1 MSESQ
6 VSLVPSRFLASRGSN
21 RAFKIPGVEDVAI
34 GRTNANS
41 IPDAIPDGHV
51 LVLVGA
57 FSCNYRDRAVAE
69 SLSAELNSS
78 SRNVFVGFGSEF
90 VGTVVRLGSEVKT
103 LAEGDVVIPDCS
115 YGEPVAGVVRG
126 IPTNFASSR
135 YLCVPAAKLRRSNL
149 LLSRSELAC
158 FSLGAQ
164 TALSMCRRSGFEAG
178 EEVGIT
184 AGRSSTS
191 MYLIQAVLAMGG
203 RPVVFS
209 SNVLPDY
216 LSGLSPRI
224 EWIQYSGQGRNMELR
239 SVLGDRRF
247 GVMLDPFFDVYAP
260 QLLPQMAFGGS
271 YVTCGVAAQ
280 GSAGRAAP
288 RPELASVVFEAMLAN
303 VSVIT
308 NCLGLEED
316 LSRAIEFA
324 EEGTMRPLGLATF
337 HASAVDRFAS
347 SVFGSSVGPK
357 SVCEY

>member
-21 RAFKIPGVEDVAI
+21 RGFQIPVVENVTI

-41 IPDAIPDGHV
+41 IPRAIPQGHV
-51 LVLVGA
+51 LVLVSA

-69 SLSAELNSS
+69 SLSAELNASGK
-78 SRNVFVGFGSEF
+78 NAFIGFGSEF
-90 VGTVVRLGSEVKT
+90 VGTVVRVGSEVKS

-115 YGEPVAGVVRG
+115 YGEPGVGVVRG

-135 YLCVPAAKLRRSNL
+135 YLCVPASKLRRSKL
-149 LLSRSELAC
+149 LLTRSELAC

-164 TALSMCRRSGFEAG
+164 TAVSMCRRSGFDPG

-191 MYLIQAVLAMGG
+191 MFLIQAVLAMGG

-209 SNVLPDY
+209 SGAVPDY
-216 LSGLSPRI
+216 FGALSARI
-224 EWIQYSGQGRNMELR
+224 EWVQFSRQERDVELR
-239 SVLGDRRF
+239 SVLGDRRL
-247 GVMLDPFFDVYAP
+247 GVVLDPFFDVYAP
-260 QLLPQMAFGGS
+260 HLLPQMAFGGR
-271 YVTCGVAAQ
+271 YVTCGIAAQ
-280 GSAGRAAP
+280 GSAGNDAP
-288 RPELASVVFEAMLAN
+288 RPELASVVFEAMLGN
-303 VSVIT
+303 VSVVA

-324 EEGTMRPLGLATF
+324 QEGTMRPLGVQTF
-337 HASAVDRFAS
+337 HASEVNRFS
-347 SVFGSSVGPK
+347 RVVFGSDLGPK